1 MGHRPGSL
9 ITRLVIS
16 TAVML
21 TVALGLA
28 GLSLDRGF
36 RDSARTALQDRLEAH
51 LYGLMGLVQI
61 DEQGAISVPDSLAEP
76 GLTGSESDLYAAIWN
91 GDGRLLWQSPSAS
104 ARDLPRP
111 AATSRPAYKDF
122 GHDAVHGTYS
132 TSLTVRW
139 EMAPDEHRLLTF
151 TVVEAETRF
160 KDEIAAFR
168 RSLWGGL
175 AASALFLVAAHL
187 ALLRL
192 SMKPLLRLI
201 REVKAIEAGHE
212 ERFTPDYPVE
222 ILPLTRN
229 MNALLDQDRARLAR
243 YRDSLADLAHSLK
256 TPLSILHGIKE
267 DLEPGGAARRQM
279 DEQLERMQG
288 AVDYHLQRAAVAG
301 RVPLSGTVE
310 MAPLVAELRRSLDK
324 VYDDRR
330 VEFTADL
337 QAGLRFRGDR
347 GDLMEILGNL
357 MDNAWKWCRG
367 RVRLTLRR
375 TAGPDDALLVRVEDD
390 GPGVA
395 DIHWG
400 RLGERGFRPCPGVPG
415 HGIGLAVVRD
425 LAAEYGGVPEFGRSP
440 LGGLQVS
447 LRLAP

>member
-1 MGHRPGSL
+1 MGRRPGSL

-28 GLSLDRGF
+28 GLSLDQGF

-51 LYGLMGLVQI
+51 LYGLMGLVEM
-61 DEQGAISVPDSLAEP
+61 DPQGTLSVPDSLAEP
-76 GLTGSESDLYAAIWN
+76 RLTAAESDLYAAIRDA
-91 GDGRLLWQSPSAS
+91 GGQPLWESPSA
-104 ARDLPRP
+104 AEADLPRP
-111 AATSRPAYKDF
+111 RLTARPGHKEFRHHAAR
-122 GHDAVHGTYS
+122 GIYS

-139 EMAPDEHRLLTF
+139 EMAPDDHRLLTF
-151 TVVEAETRF
+151 TVAESAARF
-160 KDEIAAFR
+160 NGEVAAFR

-201 REVKAIEAGHE
+201 REVKAVEAGHKD
-212 ERFTPDYPVE
+212 RFAPDYPAE
-222 ILPLTRN
+222 IRPLTRN

-256 TPLSILHGIKE
+256 TPLSILHGIKD
-267 DLEPGGAARRQM
+267 DLNPGPAARRQM

-288 AVDYHLQRAAVAG
+288 AVDYHLQRAAAAG

-310 MAPLVAELRRSLDK
+310 MASLVAELRRSLDK
-324 VYDDRR
+324 VYDHKR
-330 VEFTADL
+330 VQFTADVEE
-337 QAGLRFRGDR
+337 GLRFRGDR
-347 GDLMEILGNL
+347 GDLTEILGNL
-357 MDNAWKWCRG
+357 MDNAWKWGRG
-367 RVRLTLRR
+367 QVRLTLRQ
-375 TAGPDDALLVRVEDD
+375 APGALLVQVEDD

-395 DIHWG
+395 DIHWEH
-400 RLGERGFRPCPGVPG
+400 LGERGFRPREGVPG
-415 HGIGLAVVRD
+415 HGIGLAVVKD

-440 LGGLQVS
+440 LGGLRVS

>member
-1 MGHRPGSL
+1 MGQPPGSL

-16 TAVML
+16 TAVLL

-51 LYGLMGLVQI
+51 LYGLMGLVEI
-61 DEQGAISVPDSLAEP
+61 EGDGTVSVPDSLAEP
-76 GLTGSESDLYAAIWN
+76 RLTASESNLYAAIW
-91 GDGRLLWQSPSAS
+91 DGSGRRLWQSPSATE
-104 ARDLPRP
+104 RELPQPR
-111 AATSRPAYKDF
+111 ATSRPGHKEF
-122 GHDAVHGTYS
+122 GHDPTHGTYS
-132 TSLTVRW
+132 ASLTVRW
-139 EMAPDEHRLLTF
+139 EMAPHEHRVLSF
-151 TVVEAETRF
+151 AVVESASRF
-160 KDEIAAFR
+160 NGEVAAFR

-201 REVKAIEAGHE
+201 REVKAVEAGRK
-212 ERFTPDYPVE
+212 ERFAPDYPSE
-222 ILPLTRN
+222 IRPLTQN

-243 YRDSLADLAHSLK
+243 YRDSLSDLAHSLK

-267 DLEPGGAARRQM
+267 DLESGPAARRQM

-288 AVDYHLQRAAVAG
+288 AVDYHLQRAAAAG

-310 MAPLVAELRRSLDK
+310 MDRLVAELRRSLDK
-324 VYDDRR
+324 VYDHKR
-330 VEFTADL
+330 VKFIADVEE
-337 QAGLRFRGDR
+337 GLRFRGDR

-357 MDNAWKWCRG
+357 MDNAWKWSRG
-367 RVRLTLRR
+367 QVRLTLRR
-375 TAGPDDALLVRVEDD
+375 SADADDALLVQMEDD

-395 DIHWG
+395 HIHRG
-400 RLGERGFRPCPGVPG
+400 RLGERGFRPRADVPG

-425 LAAEYGGVPEFGRSP
+425 LAAEYGGAPEFAHSP

-447 LRLAP
+447 LRLHP